1 MIAPP
6 PPKEEQD
13 RANTTQGAYDAMG
26 AVNRQP
32 WYPQGRGSG
41 WVPRPQ
47 GLPKMIA
54 PPPPKEEQDRANTTQ
69 GAYNVMGAVNRQPWY
84 PQGRGSGWVPRPQ
97 GLLNRPPWGRP
108 NTSPRSVLGS
118 HQATCGRRA
127 QSGNSLRI

>member
-41 WVPRPQ
+41 RVSGTRGYFT
-47 GLPKMIA
+47 GLHGAAQTQA
-54 PPPPKEEQDRANTTQ
+54 PGVCLGADNNTNHHDTNNTNNTNSSNNNNNNNNTTTH
-69 GAYNVMGAVNRQPWY
+69 NNNRQKLY
-84 PQGRGSGWVPRPQ
+84 
-97 GLLNRPPWGRP
+97 
-108 NTSPRSVLGS
+108 
-118 HQATCGRRA
+118 
-127 QSGNSLRI
+127 